1 VTFGDARLLK
11 GKNIEMTRLAMATI
25 ALIVL
30 GSSCALAQNSTPK
43 VQVFGGYSLVHIDNG
58 GLSSI
63 VFDEDLRERNS
74 PFSAASNFSGWNAEV
89 QYNPLRWLG
98 VVADFG
104 GRYGKPITEA
114 RFSTLS
120 GLPTLTG
127 YSFLFGPVFSYHN
140 KSKLTPFIHALFGYD
155 RISLSAG
162 TIFGVNTPLSSLG
175 DTFTDAAVLFG
186 GGFDYKVFKNFSL
199 RLAQVD
205 DFHTTHDLNNFY
217 GNAFPTGV
225 FTGLETHQNNL
236 RFSTGVVVSF

>member
-1 VTFGDARLLK
+1 LDVWLLK

-43 VQVFGGYSLVHIDNG
+43 VQVFGGYSLLLIDQG
-58 GLSSI
+58 GLNGS
-63 VFDEDLRERNS
+63 VFNEDLRERNS
-74 PFSAASNFSGWNAEV
+74 PFSTSTSFNGWNAEV

-114 RFSTLS
+114 RFTTLS

-140 KSKLTPFIHALFGYD
+140 KTKFTPFVHVLFGYD
-155 RISLSAG
+155 RINLSAG
-162 TIFGVNTPLSSLG
+162 TISGVNTPLSSLG
-175 DTFTDAAVLFG
+175 ATFNDATVAFG
-186 GGFDYKVFKNFSL
+186 GGFDYKLFKRFSL
-199 RLAQVD
+199 RLVQLD
-205 DFHTTHDLNNFY
+205 DFRTTHDLNNFY
-217 GNAFPTGV
+217 GDAFPTGV
-225 FTGLETHQNNL
+225 FTGLETHQSNL
-236 RFSTGVVVSF
+236 RVSTGVIVSF